1 MHKFSMSTQN
11 TLYILELLFLLLAK
25 ERIELFQLKSQI
37 WKNLCNFIR
46 HLDTVQPEHKEWSI

>member
-1 MHKFSMSTQN
+1 MYKFSMSTQN

-25 ERIELFQLKSQI
+25 DRIELFQLKSQI

-46 HLDTVQPEHKEWSI
+46 HLDTVQPEHKE